1 MSEGIAAQV
10 CDEVSQQVHHF
21 MSEELSATQ
30 KTSEIIERQ
39 SNEVNKVTCE
49 LVTQHDE
56 VVDAMEQVKEQ
67 GLGLNHVLQETV
79 LQAEHFSSAVGTFSA
94 LVDDLQEGQKI
105 YSHAAHTLAQ
115 LVIVATQNHNEHKH
129 NELAGLGNQ
138 PKDKPSL
145 HGSLIN
151 ESIATLPIRVAQY
164 KKDLDLFDDVLR
176 EKKERLDME
185 QEELAVI
192 EARIKSRAQ
201 DVSLSEHLKKQAQDL
216 VEHTQFIEQY
226 ESQITNLVEESRSFD
241 EAWLLRID
249 ARTKDGTLLDAAQE
263 IVEQGISLRMHIE
276 QKNGEESKQEEL
288 SIDALNARLS
298 AVRARRMA
306 RAQSNNDAV
315 DGLTMRA
322 RQLWGFN
329 FNGAEDNNEGKG
341 LEEESMFL
349 KQ

>member
-1 MSEGIAAQV
+1 
-10 CDEVSQQVHHF
+10 
-21 MSEELSATQ
+21 
-30 KTSEIIERQ
+30 
-39 SNEVNKVTCE
+39 
-49 LVTQHDE
+49 
-56 VVDAMEQVKEQ
+56 
-67 GLGLNHVLQETV
+67 
-79 LQAEHFSSAVGTFSA
+79 
-94 LVDDLQEGQKI
+94 
-105 YSHAAHTLAQ
+105 LAQ